1 MSHYSILVYQ
11 ESDDGAMTLI
21 DALNITAGGDTS
33 TVIEGLRP
41 FSRYAAMVVAV
52 DVAGNRTSSELV
64 SFRTLE
70 TGKYTNAHFS
80 GVRI

>member
-1 MSHYSILVYQ
+1 
-11 ESDDGAMTLI
+11 MTLI

-41 FSRYAAMVVAV
+41 LSRYAAMVVAV

-70 TGKYTNAHFS
+70 TGK
-80 GVRI
+80 